1 MEMSGKLAWQVT
13 PEQVF
18 GFGELETSPD
28 VTCFFINL

>member
-13 PEQVF
+13 PEHVF

-28 VTCFFINL
+28 VTCSFINL